1 MSMPSQGALNSQPA
15 DHGQRRHRAPNVK
28 PDNSEQYEGSPKMQ
42 YRSMYAET
50 VFGHKKAHMI
60 FGFVEKIIAQNITK
74 YPLLCRQF
82 GQSTDKWALTYMHLE
97 NKSAQVT
104 ALSDDMSGDLNPSII
119 SILLKGKNN
128 AAVERN
134 LAGDVL
140 QWLCNVF
147 DQTEYGRTRHVLESA
162 MRVDKQKRFD
172 KIPETTLWY
181 LVDGPSMTSPATK
194 SVLWPIAAQQS
205 RKIPWP
211 PDEAYDDFRNGK
223 RKYRPKLARGPV
235 QTWLYVVLDK
245 AQGAVEIN
253 TLTTLFISCHPYMDI
268 DFDTNDFTLE
278 NLDMSLLGT
287 RSNVEERYYGLDEAD
302 DQASEYDGYPN
313 DQDFASDPEYT
324 DSDQF
329 LDDDLDD
336 DLDAGAFA
344 DYTSYTD
351 TDYYN
356 GGEWQ

>member
-1 MSMPSQGALNSQPA
+1 MFTPSQDPLNSQSA
-15 DHGQRRHRAPNVK
+15 GNGRRRHREPNAK
-28 PDNSEQYEGSPKMQ
+28 PDKSEQYEGNPRMQ
-42 YRSMYAET
+42 YRSKYAET
-50 VFGHKKAHMI
+50 VFGHKKFHMI
-60 FGFVEKIIAQNITK
+60 FVFVAKIIEQNITK

-82 GQSTDKWALTYMHLE
+82 GEDADKWALTYMHLE

-104 ALSDDMSGDLNPSII
+104 ALSDDTSGDLNPSII
-119 SILLKGKNN
+119 SILLKGKND

-134 LAGDVL
+134 LAGDVR

-181 LVDGPSMTSPATK
+181 LVGGPSMTSPATK
-194 SVLWPIAAQQS
+194 RSLWPIAAQQG

-211 PDEAYDDFRNGK
+211 SDEAYDDFRNGK

-253 TLTTLFISCHPYMDI
+253 TLTTLFISCHTYMDI
-268 DFDTNDFTLE
+268 DYGTSDVTVE
-278 NLDMSLLGT
+278 SLDMSLLGT

-329 LDDDLDD
+329 LDDDLD
-336 DLDAGAFA
+336 AGAFA